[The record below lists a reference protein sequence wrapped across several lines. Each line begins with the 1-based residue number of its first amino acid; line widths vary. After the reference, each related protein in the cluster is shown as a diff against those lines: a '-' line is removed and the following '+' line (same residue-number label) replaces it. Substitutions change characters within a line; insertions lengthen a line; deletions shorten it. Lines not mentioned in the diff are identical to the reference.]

1 MNAAPS
7 RTIRKKPEKATIFKV
22 SQMPVFINGSKKLI
36 ADFTLFETIFRIN
49 SGNGTT
55 D

>member
-1 MNAAPS
+1 MKAAPS
-7 RTIRKKPEKATIFKV
+7 RTMRKKLEKATIFKV
-22 SQMPVFINGSKKLI
+22 SQIPVFINGSRKLI

-49 SGNGTT
+49 NGNGTT